1 MKWKQERGQRINR
14 GNSMTEKTDE
24 RELVIFLEL
33 LMPHVIQVQTLT
45 QLLLE
50 KGIFTKEEYLVK
62 RKQVQEDYDGKL
74 RTGAE

>member
-1 MKWKQERGQRINR
+1 
-14 GNSMTEKTDE
+14 MTEKTDE

-50 KGIFTKEEYLVK
+50 KGIFTKEEYLGK
-62 RKQVQEDYDGKL
+62 RRKVQEDYEGKL
-74 RTGAE
+74 GTGGE

>member
-1 MKWKQERGQRINR
+1 
-14 GNSMTEKTDE
+14 MTEKTDE

-50 KGIFTKEEYLVK
+50 KGIFTEEEYLMK
-62 RKQVQEDYDGKL
+62 RKQVKEDYERKL
-74 RTGAE
+74 QTGGG

>member
-1 MKWKQERGQRINR
+1 
-14 GNSMTEKTDE
+14 MTEKTDE

-33 LMPHVIQVQTLT
+33 LMPHVVQVQTLT

-62 RKQVQEDYDGKL
+62 RKQVQEDYEGKS
-74 RTGAE
+74 GADSK